1 MFGGVKCGDL
11 TIPQSGR
18 YANVSV
24 VEGVGAVGEGVG
36 SDDRFAGDDVVV
48 SIFVNLPSVFD

>member
-11 TIPQSGR
+11 T
-18 YANVSV
+18 VVFV

-36 SDDRFAGDDVVV
+36 GFDDFAGDDVVV